1 MKGGVVVT
9 GASTGI
15 GAAIAQEL
23 AGRGSRVF
31 GTVRR
36 PEDGAALEGAGV
48 NPVRMDVTD
57 GESIMRARALVEQAR
72 S

>member
-48 NPVRMDVTD
+48 TPVPMDVTD
-57 GESIMRARALVEQAR
+57 G
-72 S
+72 